1 MGTVDDEAKT
11 LAEKHYVIEVGVS
24 DIIQL
29 RPESTSDNGHEKKI
43 GLLEVNLNTVPSGI
57 MPIEFGPA
65 PASGIHYPSVIIE
78 VTPDEFEQIKSKQLP
93 LPLGWSLGDS
103 IPRPTPVDSQ

>member
-1 MGTVDDEAKT
+1 MGTVDDEART

-29 RPESTSDNGHEKKI
+29 RQDIASNGGQVKKI
-43 GLLEVNLNTVPSGI
+43 ALLEVNVNTVPSGVI
-57 MPIEFGPA
+57 PIEFGPA

-103 IPRPTPVDSQ
+103 IPRPAVVNGQ

>member
-1 MGTVDDEAKT
+1 
-11 LAEKHYVIEVGVS
+11 
-24 DIIQL
+24 
-29 RPESTSDNGHEKKI
+29 
-43 GLLEVNLNTVPSGI
+43 